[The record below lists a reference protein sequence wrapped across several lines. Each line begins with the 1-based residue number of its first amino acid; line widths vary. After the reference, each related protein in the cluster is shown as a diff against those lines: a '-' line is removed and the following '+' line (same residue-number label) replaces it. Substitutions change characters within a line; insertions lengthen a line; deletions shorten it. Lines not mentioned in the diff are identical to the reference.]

1 MTADDKL
8 KILMVDDEINMLES
22 MGDVLRDKGYLV
34 STASSGQEALERLER
49 ESNDCDLMITD
60 LKMPGMNGME
70 LLSRVH
76 DLYPEIKVIV
86 LTGFGSVDGAV
97 EAMRNGA
104 WDYILK
110 PFNPDDA
117 LSSIKRIEA
126 EKDTLMDDN
135 FFLPELSRKYGF
147 DSIIGNSPAI
157 QDIFRNVATAAKSNS
172 SIMLTGE
179 SGTGK
184 ELMAH
189 VIHYFSFRS
198 AQPFVKTSCASFS
211 EGVLESELFGHEK
224 GAFTSAVSRRK
235 GRFELADTGTLFLD
249 EIGDIPLHTQIKLVR
264 VLQTQEFERVGG
276 TESIRVDV
284 RLISATHQDLAQ
296 LIRDKTFR
304 EDLFYR
310 LNVIPIEVPPLRE
323 RREDIP
329 LLVDYFLKQFAS
341 ETKKRIDTVGKSAM
355 NALVNYDWPGNIR
368 ELRNIL
374 ERAVVL
380 SDGRKLSLSDLSG
393 EIVHKRYRNE
403 FTLQLKS
410 HTLLE
415 AERALIE
422 HCLNETNWNLSKT
435 AKVLEISRGT
445 LYSKMM
451 KLGFRNGEAK
461 EDEE

>member
-1 MTADDKL
+1 MGAEHPL
-8 KILMVDDEINMLES
+8 QIIMVDDEINMLES
-22 MGDVLRDKGYLV
+22 MGDVLRDVGYQV

-49 ESNDCDLMITD
+49 ENGEYDLLITD

-70 LLSRVH
+70 LLNAVH
-76 DLYPEIKVIV
+76 DLYPAIKVIV

-97 EAMRNGA
+97 EAMRRGA

-110 PFNPDDA
+110 PFNPEEA
-117 LSSIKRIEA
+117 LSSIKRIES
-126 EKDTLMDDN
+126 EKEVFLDKN
-135 FFLPELSRKYGF
+135 FFLPELSRKFGF

-172 SIMLTGE
+172 SILLTGE

-184 ELMAH
+184 ELLAH

-198 AQPFVKTSCASFS
+198 AQPFIKTSCASFS

-224 GAFTSAVSRRK
+224 GAFTSAVTQRK
-235 GRFELADTGTLFLD
+235 GRFELANKGTLFLD

-276 TESIRVDV
+276 AESIKVDV
-284 RLISATHQDLAQ
+284 RLISATHQNLAQ

-310 LNVIPIEVPPLRE
+310 LNVIPIEVPPLRD

-329 LLVDYFLKQFAS
+329 LLVDFFLNQFAT
-341 ETKKRIDTVGKSAM
+341 ETKKRIDSVGKSAM

-368 ELRNIL
+368 ELRNVL

-380 SDGRKLSLSDLSG
+380 TEGRKISLSDLSR
-393 EIVHKRYRNE
+393 EIVHKRNRNE
-403 FTLQLKS
+403 LTLQLKS
-410 HTLLE
+410 RTLQE

-422 HCLNETNWNLSKT
+422 HCLNETSWNLSKT
-435 AKVLEISRGT
+435 AKILEISRGT

-451 KLGFRNGEAK
+451 KLGFRDGEK
-461 EDEE
+461 KDEE

>member
-1 MTADDKL
+1 M
-8 KILMVDDEINMLES
+8 
-22 MGDVLRDKGYLV
+22 
-34 STASSGQEALERLER
+34 
-49 ESNDCDLMITD
+49 
-60 LKMPGMNGME
+60 
-70 LLSRVH
+70 
-76 DLYPEIKVIV
+76 
-86 LTGFGSVDGAV
+86 
-97 EAMRNGA
+97 
-104 WDYILK
+104 
-110 PFNPDDA
+110 
-117 LSSIKRIEA
+117 
-126 EKDTLMDDN
+126 
-135 FFLPELSRKYGF
+135 
-147 DSIIGNSPAI
+147 
-157 QDIFRNVATAAKSNS
+157 
-172 SIMLTGE
+172 
-179 SGTGK
+179 
-184 ELMAH
+184 
-189 VIHYFSFRS
+189 
-198 AQPFVKTSCASFS
+198 
-211 EGVLESELFGHEK
+211 
-224 GAFTSAVSRRK
+224 
-235 GRFELADTGTLFLD
+235 ADTGTLFLD

-276 TESIRVDV
+276 TDSIRVNV
-284 RLISATHQDLAQ
+284 RLISATHQDLPQ

-329 LLVDYFLKQFAS
+329 LLVDFFLKQFAS
-341 ETKKRIDTVGKSAM
+341 ETKKRIDTVSKSAM

-368 ELRNIL
+368 ELRN
-374 ERAVVL
+374 VL
-380 SDGRKLSLSDLSG
+380 GRKLSLSDLSG

-451 KLGFRNGEAK
+451 KLGFRDGETK